1 MFTDTLY
8 QPYNK
13 IKINIT
19 NILKNFKLVHLQD
32 NDDVE
37 LDHGQ
42 HGGGVVRSTVEG
54 HPGTNM
60 LRRKHLGSLKAGLR
74 LISY

>member
-13 IKINIT
+13 SKINIT
-19 NILKNFKLVHLQD
+19 KILKNFQLVHLQD

-42 HGGGVVRSTVEG
+42 LGGGVVRSTVEG

-60 LRRKHLGSLKAGLR
+60 LRGKHLSSLKLGSR
-74 LISY
+74 LISF